1 MSNRNK
7 KIDPDK
13 VRAAV
18 DAVVAEMEVIES
30 FGKIVDHI
38 EGMSEL
44 EVNRFGVCVVTADG
58 DVIEGGEADT
68 PFPIQSISKV
78 FALTMALEAHGDDV
92 WKRVGREPSGDPFNS
107 IIDLERKKGIPR
119 NPFINAGALVI
130 ADMLLDREKP
140 QHEDVLAFLADHIGG
155 KDFDVDPDVFDK
167 EAKGGY
173 TNRALANLAKSFD
186 NLHHEVD
193 DVMKLYVRQC
203 AIALTC
209 RQLALAGRYLMLSPS
224 GRKKKLSLQ
233 EAHRIRRIN
242 ALMLTCGQYDGAGD
256 FAYRVGLPAKSGVG
270 GGILAVVPHVASI
283 AVWSPGLDDNGNSL
297 LGTIALERLS
307 ERLGWSVFGS
317 VPPAGA

>member
-1 MSNRNK
+1 MPARKNSLQTDQIRS
-7 KIDPDK
+7 
-13 VRAAV
+13 AV
-18 DAVVAEMEVIES
+18 DAVVAEVEVIES
-30 FGKIVDHI
+30 FGKVIDHI
-38 EGMSEL
+38 AEL
-44 EVNRFGVCVVTADG
+44 SDLQINRFGICVVTADG
-58 DVIEGGEADT
+58 DVVTGGEADH

-107 IIDLERKKGIPR
+107 IIDLERMKGVPR
-119 NPFINAGALVI
+119 NPFINAGALVVV
-130 ADMLLDREKP
+130 DMLLDREKP
-140 QHEDVLAFLADHIGG
+140 RHEDVAAFLAEHIGS
-155 KDFDVDPDVFDK
+155 DEFDVDPEIFDK

-186 NLHHEVD
+186 NFHHEVD
-193 DVMKLYVRQC
+193 DVLKVYVRQC

-209 RQLALAGRYLMLSPS
+209 RQLALAGRYLMLAPPG
-224 GRKKKLSLQ
+224 GRKKTSIE
-233 EAHRIRRIN
+233 EAHRVRRIN
-242 ALMLTCGQYDGAGD
+242 SLMLTCGQYDGAGD

-307 ERLGWSVFGS
+307 ERLGWSVFGNL
-317 VPPAGA
+317 PPKDV